1 MYVCVRV
8 CDYVNVAVES
18 NTNAEENGKYG
29 TLIAFT

>member
-18 NTNAEENGKYG
+18 NTNAEENGMFG
-29 TLIAFT
+29 NMEP